1 MKKLIMLTFVI
12 ALMAACANDNEA
24 EKQTPNEEQVVSD
37 VEEVDVE
44 NEEQATEGKESGET
58 ATNTNSNAGSNTNE
72 SSESKSEASSFQ
84 SAIPSGWDVT
94 LPSDF
99 PVTNGKHLT
108 AITNTQQ
115 DEVTFEFYE
124 ADKEI
129 PLNDPSIKK
138 AGQLKGH
145 LTITKYASEEAASKE
160 IDQTVFKQGEKVDL
174 GHGITGYQDAGAGS
188 LFTSWNEGRWAIM
201 ARSTTE
207 KAEVNVA
214 TAKETV
220 EFLEKNTMP
229 IPKQYGELHID
240 AEHSGSLAKWQK
252 QNLAYSLTDFGDQTL
267 EWLVSFK

>member
-1 MKKLIMLTFVI
+1 MKKLIMLTFVV
-12 ALMAACANDNEA
+12 ALMAACGNEEA
-24 EKQTPNEEQVVSD
+24 EKQAPNEEQVVSD

-44 NEEQATEGKESGET
+44 NEEQAKEVEESGET
-58 ATNTNSNAGSNTNE
+58 ATNTDTNAGSKTNG
-72 SSESKSEASSFQ
+72 SSDSKSGASSFQ
-84 SAIPSGWDVT
+84 SAIPKGWDVT

-108 AITNTQQ
+108 AITKTQQ

-124 ADKEI
+124 VDKEVPI
-129 PLNDPSIKK
+129 NDPNIKK

-145 LTITKYASEEAASKE
+145 LAITKYASEEVASKE
-160 IDQTVFKQGEKVDL
+160 IDQTIFKQGEKVDL

-188 LFTSWNEGRWAIM
+188 LFTSWNEGRWAII

-207 KAEVNVA
+207 KAEESVE

-252 QNLAYSLTDFGDQTL
+252 QNLVYSLTDFGDQTL
-267 EWLVSFK
+267 EWLVTFK